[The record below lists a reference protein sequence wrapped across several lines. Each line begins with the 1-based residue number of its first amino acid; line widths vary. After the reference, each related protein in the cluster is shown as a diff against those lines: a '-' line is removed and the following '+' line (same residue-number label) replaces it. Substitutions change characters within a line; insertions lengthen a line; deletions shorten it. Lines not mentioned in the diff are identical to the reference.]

1 MPSQYRLDGE
11 LHDCDCAQQLELY
24 RHYLLAN
31 IPDTYMRLC
40 ADDFI
45 GDEDAWHEIEV
56 YLENWQGFKQHG
68 IGLGF
73 HSQIQGT
80 GKTFLATYIAR
91 ELVKRK
97 ESVYYID
104 FKDVMTLFLEPQDI
118 RQRLEGRLRYDT
130 VVVIDEIPKSISAA
144 QKELFAEKL
153 ESIIRFR
160 TNYNRVT
167 IFTTNLE
174 PSDMNEEYS
183 RVFSLLSEKEHQ
195 VPVKTGKDVRTEL
208 KTKELDMAMN
218 LEVRPI
224 S

>member
-1 MPSQYRLDGE
+1 
-11 LHDCDCAQQLELY
+11 
-24 RHYLLAN
+24 
-31 IPDTYMRLC
+31 MRLC
-40 ADDFI
+40 AADFI

-56 YLENWQGFKQHG
+56 YLDNWQGFKQHG

-104 FKDVMTLFLEPQDI
+104 FKDIITIFTDVQEI
-118 RQRLEGRLRYDT
+118 RRRLEERLRYDT
-130 VVVIDEIPKSISAA
+130 VLVIDEISKSATAA

-153 ESIIRFR
+153 EAIIRFR

-174 PSDMNEEYS
+174 PSDMNEEYG

-208 KTKELDMAMN
+208 KTKELDMAIN
-218 LEVRPI
+218 GEVRPI